1 MADLA
6 GANLEHAVFLKL
18 GSYGTGG
25 SSEDLVTNTIPLKV
39 TSITISTAKT
49 IPSLEVPFSG
59 ALSGESVTAALDLG
73 MASKSISLNGF
84 ILEDTITKKWAE
96 DDAPTGAKTYTAIE
110 LAQMIHSSVDSTGL
124 QTYQAINELVFLY
137 DSKVDENGL
146 QRGVD
151 QASIDVDGTDKTQ
164 VIPFNY
170 SSRGNRKERDNRGAV
185 LSSTFP
191 TNQFSTGMKGFV
203 RSFNTTIDS
212 ETIDI
217 SFDLQFE
224 VAQVFPSGNI
234 ATTIADAIS

>member
-59 ALSGESVTAALDLG
+59 ALSGESITAALDLG

-96 DDAPTGAKTYTAIE
+96 DGAPTGAKTYTAIE

-137 DSKVDENGL
+137 DSKVDNNGD
-146 QRGVD
+146 QRT
-151 QASIDVDGTDKTQ
+151 STQ
-164 VIPFNY
+164 VIPFTY
-170 SSRGNRKERDNRGAV
+170 SSRGARKERDNRGAI
-185 LSSTFP
+185 LASTFP
-191 TNQFSTGMKGFV
+191 TNQFSTGLKGFV

-224 VAQVFPSGNI
+224 VATVFPSGNI

>member
-39 TSITISTAKT
+39 TSITIATAKT

-59 ALSGESVTAALDLG
+59 ALSGESITAALDLG

-96 DDAPTGAKTYTAIE
+96 DGAPTGAKTYTAIE

-137 DSKVDENGL
+137 DSKVDNNGD
-146 QRGVD
+146 QRT
-151 QASIDVDGTDKTQ
+151 STQ
-164 VIPFNY
+164 VIPFTY
-170 SSRGNRKERDNRGAV
+170 ASRGNRKERDNRGAV
-185 LSSTFP
+185 LASTFP
-191 TNQFSTGMKGFV
+191 TNQFSTGLKGFV
-203 RSFNTTIDS
+203 AT
-212 ETIDI
+212 
-217 SFDLQFE
+217 
-224 VAQVFPSGNI
+224 VFPSGNI

>member
-39 TSITISTAKT
+39 TSITIATAKT

-137 DSKVDENGL
+137 DSKVDNNGD
-146 QRGVD
+146 QRT
-151 QASIDVDGTDKTQ
+151 STQ
-164 VIPFNY
+164 VIPFTY
-170 SSRGNRKERDNRGAV
+170 ASRGNRKERDNRGAV

>member
-39 TSITISTAKT
+39 TSISISTSKT

-96 DDAPTGAKTYTAIE
+96 DGAPTGAKTYTAIE

-137 DSKVDENGL
+137 DSKVDNNGD
-146 QRGVD
+146 QRT
-151 QASIDVDGTDKTQ
+151 STQ
-164 VIPFNY
+164 VIPFTY
-170 SSRGNRKERDNRGAV
+170 ASRGNRKERDNRGAV
-185 LSSTFP
+185 LANTFP
-191 TNQFSTGMKGFV
+191 TNQFSTGLKGFV

>member
-96 DDAPTGAKTYTAIE
+96 DGAPTGAKTYTAIE

-137 DSKVDENGL
+137 DSKVDNNGD
-146 QRGVD
+146 QRT
-151 QASIDVDGTDKTQ
+151 STQ
-164 VIPFNY
+164 VIPFTY
-170 SSRGNRKERDNRGAV
+170 ASRGNRKERDNRGAV
-185 LSSTFP
+185 LANTFP
-191 TNQFSTGMKGFV
+191 TNQFSTGLKGFV

>member
-39 TSITISTAKT
+39 TSITIATAKT

-59 ALSGESVTAALDLG
+59 ALSGESITAALDLG

-96 DDAPTGAKTYTAIE
+96 DGAPTGAKTYTAIE

-137 DSKVDENGL
+137 DSKVDNNGD
-146 QRGVD
+146 QRT
-151 QASIDVDGTDKTQ
+151 STQ
-164 VIPFNY
+164 VIPFTY
-170 SSRGNRKERDNRGAV
+170 ASRGNRKERDNRGAV
-185 LSSTFP
+185 LASTFP
-191 TNQFSTGMKGFV
+191 TNQFSTGLKGFV

-224 VAQVFPSGNI
+224 VATVFPSGNI

>member
-25 SSEDLVTNTIPLKV
+25 SSEDLVTNSIPLKV
-39 TSITISTAKT
+39 TSISISTSKT

-96 DDAPTGAKTYTAIE
+96 DGAPTGAKTYTAIE

-137 DSKVDENGL
+137 DSKVDNNGD
-146 QRGVD
+146 QRT
-151 QASIDVDGTDKTQ
+151 STQ
-164 VIPFNY
+164 VIPFTY
-170 SSRGNRKERDNRGAV
+170 ASRGNRKERDNRGAV
-185 LSSTFP
+185 LASTFP